1 MSFYVKESSQ
11 LEKALPCR
19 ERPIGLRVF
28 MVDDRPFTAAH
39 GGLWYGR
46 YKSVRKG
53 QPKQLQPLK
62 SQNKSGHGKSVHGNE
77 VMY

>member
-1 MSFYVKESSQ
+1 M
-11 LEKALPCR
+11 LRKALNWKKLFRAEKDRQGYEYLCM
-19 ERPIGLRVF
+19 L
-28 MVDDRPFTAAH
+28 DDRPFTAAH
-39 GGLWYGR
+39 GGWWYGR